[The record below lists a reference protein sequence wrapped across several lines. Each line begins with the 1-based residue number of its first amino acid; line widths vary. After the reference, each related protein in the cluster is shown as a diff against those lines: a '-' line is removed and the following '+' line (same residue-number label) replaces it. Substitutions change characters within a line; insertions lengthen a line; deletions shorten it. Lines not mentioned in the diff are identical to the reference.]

1 MTGHALRDMFITR
14 DELIEELRN
23 LGAVLP
29 ECIIQYKRSNEYLL
43 DDWDQVVAMTNTR
56 TICACYEGVGA
67 KIPFKPGVSPYTLGC
82 IFCDDPNQYPG
93 YLAETNI
100 SWCGD
105 RGLPDSLR
113 VEVEKS
119 FLELKKRLRKRCKP
133 YVWRTTEGDIT
144 RKYYISTSAFQELKA
159 GKKFCQAC
167 GPGRIEPDVFYVETE
182 SGRVTIY

>member
-1 MTGHALRDMFITR
+1 MTGHALRDMFITK

-23 LGAVLP
+23 LGSAFPGCIVQQNWSNSYVP
-29 ECIIQYKRSNEYLL
+29 VDWECFQSLSNT
-43 DDWDQVVAMTNTR
+43 W
-56 TICACYEGVGA
+56 TICACYKGVGA

-133 YVWRTTEGDIT
+133 YVWRTTKGDIT
-144 RKYYISTSAFQELKA
+144 RKYYISTRAFQELKA
-159 GKKFCQAC
+159 GKKFCQDC
-167 GPGRIEPDVFYVETE
+167 GPGRIEPDVFYMETE